1 MTRRV
6 SEHARAHAALVVAAF
21 FFGTTFIVVKD
32 AVRDVGPVP
41 FLTVR
46 FGIGAL
52 AAWMVARRR
61 PSTPGWVRAGA
72 LSGVALMAGYLFQTI
87 GLQYTTTTR
96 SALITYLLLP
106 IVPILSA
113 IVLRRPPTATTIAG
127 IVVALVGVF
136 LLNDATLSLGR
147 GEVLTLGCAVAFA
160 VQIVML
166 AEFSPKHDTHRL
178 NSVQLAVV
186 VAGCLVPGFFMGG
199 YDFTFQAWW
208 AAAYTGVAA
217 SAVAFGCMVWA
228 QQWVGPSRTALL
240 LLLEPVFAGVAGY
253 FVGDRLG
260 VLGITGA
267 LLILLG
273 ILVAELGP
281 RWRARVARRNAPS
294 TAYH

>member
-1 MTRRV
+1 LTRRIGE
-6 SEHARAHAALVVAAF
+6 SALAHLALVAAAF
-21 FFGTTFIVVKD
+21 FFGTTFVVVKD

-46 FGIGAL
+46 FAIGAL
-52 AAWMVARRR
+52 AAWLVARHR
-61 PSTPGWVRAGA
+61 PATPGWVGAGA
-72 LSGVALMAGYLFQTI
+72 LTGLAVMVGYLFQTI

-106 IVPILSA
+106 LVPVLSA
-113 IVLRRPPTATTIAG
+113 LALRRPPTRTTLAG
-127 IVVALVGVF
+127 IAIALGGLF
-136 LLNDATLSLGR
+136 LLSGATVALGR

-160 VQIVML
+160 VQIVLL
-166 AEFSPKHDTHRL
+166 AELSPKHDSHRL
-178 NSVQLAVV
+178 NSMQLAVV
-186 VAGCLVPGFFMGG
+186 AAGCLIPGFFMGG

-240 LLLEPVFAGVAGY
+240 LMLEPVFAGIVGY
-253 FVGDRLG
+253 LVGDRLG
-260 VLGITGA
+260 AQGIAGA
-267 LLILLG
+267 LLILAG

-281 RWRARVARRNAPS
+281 RLRARPARQS
-294 TAYH
+294 TAARA

>member
-1 MTRRV
+1 LTGRV

-21 FFGTTFIVVKD
+21 FFGTTFLVVKD

-46 FGIGAL
+46 FGIGAA
-52 AAWMVARRR
+52 AAWLVARRR
-61 PSTPGWVRAGA
+61 PVTPGWGKAG
-72 LSGVALMAGYLFQTI
+72 LLTGVALMVGYLFQTI

-113 IVLRRPPTATTIAG
+113 LVLRRPPTATTVAG
-127 IVVALVGVF
+127 IAIALVGVF
-136 LLNDATLSLGR
+136 VLNDATFAFGR
-147 GEVLTLGCAVAFA
+147 GEALTFGCAVAFA

-166 AEFSPKHDTHRL
+166 AELSPKHDTHRL
-178 NSVQLAVV
+178 NSMQLAVV
-186 VAGCLVPGFFMGG
+186 AVGCLLPGFFLGG
-199 YDFTFQAWW
+199 YDFTLQAWW

-240 LLLEPVFAGVAGY
+240 LLLEPVFAGIAGY
-253 FVGDRLG
+253 FIGERLG

-281 RWRARVARRNAPS
+281 RWRTRVARHESPS

>member
-1 MTRRV
+1 M
-6 SEHARAHAALVVAAF
+6 HARAHAALVAAAF
-21 FFGTTFIVVKD
+21 FFGTTFVVVKD
-32 AVRDVGPVP
+32 AVRDVEPVP

-46 FGIGAL
+46 FGIGAV

-61 PSTPGWVRAGA
+61 PATPGWVRAGVLTGA
-72 LSGVALMAGYLFQTI
+72 ALMVGYVFQTI

-113 IVLRRPPTATTIAG
+113 VVLRRPPTATTVAG
-127 IVVALVGVF
+127 IGVALAGVF
-136 LLNDATLSLGR
+136 LLNDASLALGR
-147 GEVLTLGCAVAFA
+147 GETLTLGCALAFA

-166 AEFSPKHDTHRL
+166 ADFSPRHDTHRL

-186 VAGCLVPGFFMGG
+186 AGGCLVPGFFLGG
-199 YDFTFQAWW
+199 YDFTFRAWW

-240 LLLEPVFAGVAGY
+240 LLLEPVFAGIAGY

-260 VLGITGA
+260 ALGVAGA
-267 LLILLG
+267 LLILAG
-273 ILVAELGP
+273 ILVAEIGP
-281 RWRARVARRNAPS
+281 RWRTRVARQKIPS
-294 TAYH
+294 AA

>member
-1 MTRRV
+1 LTGRV
-6 SEHARAHAALVVAAF
+6 SAQTRAHAALVVAAF
-21 FFGTTFIVVKD
+21 FFGTTFVVVKN

-46 FGIGAL
+46 FGIGAA
-52 AAWMVARRR
+52 AAWLVARRR
-61 PSTPGWVRAGA
+61 PVTPGWVQGGA
-72 LSGVALMAGYLFQTI
+72 LAGVALMVGYIFQTI

-113 IVLRRPPTATTIAG
+113 VVLRRPPTPPTIVG
-127 IVVALVGVF
+127 IAVALVGVF
-136 LLNDATLSLGR
+136 LLNDATLAWGR

-160 VQIVML
+160 AQIVML
-166 AEFSPKHDTHRL
+166 AELSPKHDTHRL
-178 NSVQLAVV
+178 NCVQLGV
-186 VAGCLVPGFFMGG
+186 VALGCLIPGFFLGG
-199 YDFTFQAWW
+199 YDFTLQAWW
-208 AAAYTGVAA
+208 AATYTGVAA

-240 LLLEPVFAGVAGY
+240 LLLEPVFAGIAGY

-260 VLGITGA
+260 WLGITGA

-273 ILVAELGP
+273 ILIAELGP
-281 RWRARVARRNAPS
+281 WWHTRAARHNSPS
-294 TAYH
+294 TMHY